1 MTLIEILTMTMN
13 VNATKTLPV
22 IWSKSETQILKAIL
36 KHC

>member
-22 IWSKSETQILKAIL
+22 IWSMSEKQILKAIL